1 MEDRS
6 VHPNR
11 ALLRSLGF
19 SDEDEVIAVF
29 FHPDNIANVQKGVRY
44 EVHRRTGEVVGGQSV
59 TALTSVMMGVAR
71 EAGSVESA
79 AGAPGMFTQ
88 RGFGAALERHASRA
102 RNMADGTHPSVV
114 TGTVAR
120 MNAEVVRRASEQI
133 SVAVAANKNY
143 LRDIA
148 RPNPVPLEY
157 GTYTSVR
164 GSGNRNIDT
173 TSAF

>member
-1 MEDRS
+1 MAQQ

-19 SDEDEVIAVF
+19 SDEDEIAAVF

-44 EVHRRTGEVVGGQSV
+44 EVHRRTGEVVGEQSV
-59 TALTSVMMGVAR
+59 TALTTIMMGVAR

-79 AGAPGMFTQ
+79 VGAPGMFTQ
-88 RGFGAALERHASRA
+88 RGFGTALEKHSTRA
-102 RNMADGTHPSVV
+102 RTRADGTHHTVV
-114 TGTVAR
+114 TQTVAS
-120 MNAEVVRRASEQI
+120 MNSEVVRRASEQV
-133 SVAVAANKNY
+133 SVAVGANKTY
-143 LRDIA
+143 LRDIE

-157 GTYTSVR
+157 GAYTSVR